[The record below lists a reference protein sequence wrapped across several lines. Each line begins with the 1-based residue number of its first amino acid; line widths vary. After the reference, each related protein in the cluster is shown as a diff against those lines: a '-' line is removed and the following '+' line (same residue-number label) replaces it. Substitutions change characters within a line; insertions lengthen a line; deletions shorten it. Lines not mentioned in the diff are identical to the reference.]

1 MTDIEM
7 KEDKPTLNTEEKKV
21 EDQQEPSD
29 HFYGK
34 RLSAKILYVRRTQ
47 KDTCFA

>member
-7 KEDKPTLNTEEKKV
+7 KEDKSTTLNTEEKKV

-29 HFYGK
+29 TFYGK
-34 RLSAKILYVRRTQ
+34 RLSLKNLI
-47 KDTCFA
+47 CP